1 MSAVGFETLDA
12 ALDAHTC
19 WCYRDIHPVPLTS
32 AGYRKAEAWEAY
44 LSHVVPEVLTAG
56 GASLEAI
63 SASWNKFGDD
73 CPMRIAFGPAINSK
87 VPQRYYQAVSILI
100 ALFDL
105 GFIPNP
111 LKSSVGA
118 IA

>member
-1 MSAVGFETLDA
+1 MSPIGFQTLDA

-19 WCYRDIHPVPLTS
+19 WCYQNKYPASLEW
-32 AGYRKAEAWEAY
+32 AGSVKAYAWETY
-44 LSHVVPEVLTAG
+44 LSRVVPEVLTAG
-56 GASLEAI
+56 GATLEAI

-105 GFIPNP
+105 GLIPNP